1 MARVSCAHTTSR
13 RPWMQCASRAPSGRG
28 AEVSRAYFG
37 TDGIRGR
44 VGADPMT
51 VDFALR
57 LASAAARVVLGDGGT
72 VLIGKDTRLSGYMFE
87 SALEAGFVAAGAD
100 VLLTGPLPTPAVAHV
115 VRRLRCKL
123 GVVISASHNLYE
135 DNGIKFFDGEGAKL
149 SNEIEERIEAQL
161 SAPPTTRASRE
172 LGRARRAETT
182 QQHYQEFCAG
192 VLPEGMDL
200 SGLKIVIDCANG
212 AAYKVAPRILAD
224 LDADIVPIGCSP
236 NGRNIND
243 GCGST
248 SPELLQLTVPGVHA
262 HVGVA
267 VDGDGDRVVMVDHLG
282 RLVDGDQLLFVIA
295 AAAKSA
301 GRLRGPVVG
310 TVMSNLGLELALR
323 RLGID
328 FIRAPVG
335 DRHVLAKLK
344 ESGGMLGGETSGHIL
359 TLDHTTTGDGL
370 ITALQVLSI
379 MKQTGRSLAE
389 LAAGMDKLPQVL
401 LNVEVARRFDPT
413 AVPAIAAAV
422 RRIEKQL
429 QDEGR
434 VVLRASGTEP
444 VIRVMVEG
452 RDAGEVRA
460 CADELAGAVR
470 LAALPETAP
479 S

>member
-1 MARVSCAHTTSR
+1 
-13 RPWMQCASRAPSGRG
+13 
-28 AEVSRAYFG
+28 
-37 TDGIRGR
+37 
-44 VGADPMT
+44 
-51 VDFALR
+51 
-57 LASAAARVVLGDGGT
+57 
-72 VLIGKDTRLSGYMFE
+72 
-87 SALEAGFVAAGAD
+87 
-100 VLLTGPLPTPAVAHV
+100 
-115 VRRLRCKL
+115 
-123 GVVISASHNLYE
+123 
-135 DNGIKFFDGEGAKL
+135 
-149 SNEIEERIEAQL
+149 
-161 SAPPTTRASRE
+161 
-172 LGRARRAETT
+172 
-182 QQHYQEFCAG
+182 
-192 VLPEGMDL
+192 
-200 SGLKIVIDCANG
+200 
-212 AAYKVAPRILAD
+212 
-224 LDADIVPIGCSP
+224 
-236 NGRNIND
+236 
-243 GCGST
+243 
-248 SPELLQLTVPGVHA
+248 
-262 HVGVA
+262 
-267 VDGDGDRVVMVDHLG
+267 MVDHLG

-301 GRLRGPVVG
+301 GHLRGPVVG

-379 MKQTGRSLAE
+379 MKQSGRSLAE

-429 QDEGR
+429 QGEGR

-452 RDAGEVRA
+452 RDAAEVRA
-460 CADELAGAVR
+460 CADELAEAVR
-470 LAALPETAP
+470 VAALPETAP
-479 S
+479 T